1 MMQQLSLFRGVH
13 DTQPR
18 PVTLE
23 ELVTMMRTDQSVRDL
38 TEKHRHARSTGDEQ
52 GASRYKKMMTS
63 FGVAALFEG
72 GRRQQHIV
80 ALTGLSLVDI
90 DHIPAERM
98 GEVLAL
104 VRGDEHTLL
113 AYTTLSGQ
121 GVRVLFRYET
131 PSNLPLYG
139 EALQTS
145 LQNNSCE
152 HPEGA
157 PHRGGADQ
165 RTEGVCWGGS
175 LYKQAFLHGN
185 AYYEALTGLPTD
197 GQCKNVGRIS
207 TIAYDEELYYN
218 PEATPFIIEP
228 EEKKSVGRP
237 RRVERVKMTVER
249 CEDAVLRELE
259 QRGVVYAPG
268 THNKYISD
276 ACYMMNR
283 YGVSESDCT
292 AWALDKFADYQAEG
306 NDVAS
311 IVRSCY
317 QQTEEHGTAR
327 PPKAVSDK
335 QATVA
340 QIEAFLA
347 ERVQLR
353 RNVVTGFVEVR
364 ETETPSNLPLRATL
378 VTPPSLC
385 DTPSINRGG
394 VRALQASL
402 PNNSSKQPEGAPHRG
417 GRREGASVATT
428 RDLSL
433 QRSLACEH
441 QRAEGV
447 CGSSFRQFT
456 DDDRN
461 SLWRALSKDLGV
473 RVVRQDISAVVKS
486 DFSPRYHPF
495 EDYIN
500 RLQPWDGV
508 TDHIGRLAS
517 SVTVKGDQEYFARC
531 FKKWLVAFIAAIF
544 DPEEVNHE
552 ILVFIGRQ
560 GSYKSTWFHYLL
572 PPELR
577 QYFLPKL
584 MSSAGITKDDLF
596 KIAQSGLVCLEEIDH
611 MKQRDLN
618 QLKAITTMRTINER
632 RSYGEF
638 NEYHRHI
645 ASFCATGNNRFFL
658 TDPTGNRRFLTF
670 EVESIVPPQTY
681 DYGYEGVYAQAYTL
695 WRQGFR
701 YWFDE
706 EENAEINR
714 RNTEFEAPNKEWELI
729 NKYYR
734 RPLAGEECKFLTA
747 TDILE
752 RINASVKE
760 RLSVIR
766 VGNALLS
773 MGYER
778 TRAGNLRGY
787 RVVEIPYA
795 DIERK
800 QKDMGKFTDTPNEDT
815 ALKGE
820 EDVQTELPF

>member
-1 MMQQLSLFRGVH
+1 MIQLSLFRGVH

-23 ELVTMMRTDQSVRDL
+23 EVVTMMRTDQSVRDL
-38 TEKHRHARSTGDEQ
+38 TEKHRYARATGDEQ

-98 GEVLAL
+98 SEVLAL

-113 AYTTLSGQ
+113 AYTTLSGH
-121 GVRVLFRYET
+121 GVRVLARYALNT
-131 PSNLPLYG
+131 SNDNDNVNDNCLPDG
-139 EALQTS
+139 KSTS
-145 LQNNSCE
+145 TLTSTFSN
-152 HPEGA
+152 
-157 PHRGGADQ
+157 
-165 RTEGVCWGGS
+165 
-175 LYKQAFLHGN
+175 YKQAFLTVN
-185 AYYEALTGLPTD
+185 TYYQNLTGLPTD

-228 EEKKSVGRP
+228 EEKKPVGRP
-237 RRVERVKMTVER
+237 KGGKREEVRVKR
-249 CEDAVLRELE
+249 CEDAVLRDLE
-259 QRGVVYAPG
+259 RRGVVYAPG

-292 AWALDKFADYQAEG
+292 AWALDRFSDYQAEG

-364 ETETPSNLPLRATL
+364 EN
-378 VTPPSLC
+378 
-385 DTPSINRGG
+385 
-394 VRALQASL
+394 
-402 PNNSSKQPEGAPHRG
+402 H
-417 GRREGASVATT
+417 
-428 RDLSL
+428 
-433 QRSLACEH
+433 
-441 QRAEGV
+441 
-447 CGSSFRQFT
+447 SFRQFT

-461 SLWRALSKDLGV
+461 SLWRALSKELGV

-596 KIAQSGLVCLEEIDH
+596 KIAQSGLVCLEEIDN

-638 NEYHRHI
+638 NEFHRHI

-701 YWFDE
+701 YWFND

-714 RNTEFEAPNKEWELI
+714 RNTDFEAPNKEWELI

-815 ALKGE
+815 AQDEGE
-820 EDVQTELPF
+820 EDMQPELPF